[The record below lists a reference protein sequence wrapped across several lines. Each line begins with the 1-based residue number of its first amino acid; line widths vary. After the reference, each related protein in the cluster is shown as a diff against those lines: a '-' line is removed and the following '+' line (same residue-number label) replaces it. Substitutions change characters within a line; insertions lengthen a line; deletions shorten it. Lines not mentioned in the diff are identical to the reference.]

1 MKQQRYGQAI
11 RLASTVG
18 LSREAWLDIRQQ
30 GIGSS
35 DAAVAVGL
43 SPYKSALSLWLEKTG
58 RKQPEDLSSK
68 EAVLWGTVLE
78 PVLASVYAERTGR
91 KVRRVN
97 AVLQHPE
104 FPYLLANLDRE
115 VVGLPEG
122 TGILE
127 IKTASYHSAPQWE
140 EGVPVAYQCQ
150 VLHQL
155 AVTGLAWADV
165 AVLIGG
171 QDFRIYRIERDENKM
186 ADLLA
191 REAAFWRCVTDDVQ
205 PEPDGSSDAGI
216 ALQWLYPQD
225 NGLSVDFTDSAEFC
239 QLFADLLKLRD
250 IKEQTEAQESQLKQR
265 VQNALGDATTALFAG
280 GKVTWKKSKDRV
292 APDIDRLSSEH
303 PEIVQQYSKPVAG
316 SRRFVIQTDRRSAS

>member
-1 MKQQRYGQAI
+1 M
-11 RLASTVG
+11 
-18 LSREAWLDIRQQ
+18 
-30 GIGSS
+30 
-35 DAAVAVGL
+35 
-43 SPYKSALSLWLEKTG
+43 
-58 RKQPEDLSSK
+58 
-68 EAVLWGTVLE
+68 LWGTVLE
-78 PVLASVYAERTGR
+78 PVLASVYAERTSR

-140 EGVPVAYQCQ
+140 EGVPVSLSVSGVAS
-150 VLHQL
+150 V
-155 AVTGLAWADV
+155 GGDRLAWADV

-171 QDFRIYRIERDENKM
+171 QDFRIYRIERDENKI
-186 ADLLA
+186 ADLLS
-191 REAAFWRCVTDDVQ
+191 REAAFWRCVTEDVQ
-205 PEPDGSSDAGI
+205 PRPDGSTDAGA

-250 IKEQTEAQESQLKQR
+250 IKGADRSSGVPAQAAGTEC
-265 VQNALGDATTALFAG
+265 LGDATTALFAG

-292 APDIDRLSSEH
+292 APDIDRLSTEH
-303 PEIVQQYSKPVAG
+303 PEIVQQYSKPIAG

>member
-18 LSREAWLDIRQQ
+18 LSREEWLDIRQQ

-58 RKQPEDLSSK
+58 RKQPRTCPAKRPCCGVRSWSQY
-68 EAVLWGTVLE
+68 WRR
-78 PVLASVYAERTGR
+78 SYAERTGR

-104 FPYLLANLDRE
+104 FPICWPIST
-115 VVGLPEG
+115 VGDW
-122 TGILE
+122 
-127 IKTASYHSAPQWE
+127 SAGRHRHPSKSRPPVTTRPRS
-140 EGVPVAYQCQ
+140 GKRVPVAYQCQ

-191 REAAFWRCVTDDVQ
+191 REAAFWRCVTEDVQ
-205 PEPDGSSDAGI
+205 PEPDGSSDAGS

-265 VQNALGDATTALFAG
+265 VQNALGM
-280 GKVTWKKSKDRV
+280 
-292 APDIDRLSSEH
+292 P
-303 PEIVQQYSKPVAG
+303 P
-316 SRRFVIQTDRRSAS
+316 RRCLPAAR